1 MTDNRLS
8 MKQHFLRI
16 SVLILIILA
25 GCKSLQEKGNDQ
37 FLSGQYQYAINT
49 FSQILQADSSNL
61 EANRVIGESYRLS
74 NRVERAEPYYR
85 KLAEEEPSFN
95 HYFFLGQ
102 SLKAQ
107 QKNEEAREAF
117 EKAKSYTSDDELQA
131 RNQREIESIKLAEGI
146 ENYWP
151 KHELVN
157 YKELNTPGADYSPV
171 LSEGFLYF
179 TSGRQASGLYPATGT
194 PYTKLFRAR
203 ADGIK
208 VDVGAVQALPEF
220 RNEDGLNQGS
230 IAISPDGNTIIYA
243 RGNSTSPKDLPET
256 ALFVSYF
263 RGGGFTQPIWMPVNE
278 DETWWNST
286 PAFSPDGSEL
296 YFASNRPG
304 GFGGIDLYKATKLAN
319 GDFGNAVNLGPAVN
333 TPGNEMFPRIT
344 PDGKL
349 FFSSDGHPGYGKLDI
364 FVAENDASGK
374 QVIRNLG
381 DNINSKDDDFGIFF
395 TEYPK
400 TGFLSSNREGGA
412 GDDDIYFFEDKTP
425 KPKIVNVLLNVFTK
439 EAKADGTEATLPQ
452 TRVVLYGSD
461 NKQQGGDFSNAN
473 GRVRFTMETDA
484 DYTIIASKSG
494 YFSKSIPYTTKG
506 KTPDP
511 ATLIQEVTNI
521 SLDTTIILDQL
532 ILEKAIVLDNIYY
545 DLDKADIRP
554 DAAVELDKLVKI
566 LQDNPSIRIE
576 LSSHTD
582 SRSSD
587 AYNLDLSQRRA
598 QSAVDYIVSKGISA
612 ERLVAKGYGESQLI
626 IQDAKTEEEHQ
637 TNRRTEFKVI
647 EIKE

>member
-1 MTDNRLS
+1 
-8 MKQHFLRI
+8 MKQHFLWI
-16 SVLILIILA
+16 SVLILLLA

-49 FSQILQADSSNL
+49 FSQILDGDSTNL
-61 EANRVIGESYRLS
+61 EANRVVGESYRLS
-74 NRVERAEPYYR
+74 NRIEKSTPYYAH
-85 KLAEEEPSFN
+85 LVEEEPTFN
-95 HYFFLGQ
+95 NYFFLGQ

-107 QKNEEAREAF
+107 QKNDEAKAAF
-117 EKAKSYTSDDELQA
+117 EKAKSYTSDEALLA
-131 RNQREIESIKLAEGI
+131 RNQREIESVKLAEGI

-157 YKELNTPGADYSPV
+157 YKELNSAGADYAPV
-171 LSEGFLYF
+171 LSEDFLYF
-179 TSGRQASGLYPATGT
+179 SSGRQASGLYPATGT

-203 ADGIK
+203 ADGLK
-208 VDVGAVQALPEF
+208 VDVGAIQALPEF
-220 RNEDGLNQGS
+220 KNEEGLNQAA

-243 RGNSTSPKDLPET
+243 RGNSISAKDLPET
-256 ALFVSYF
+256 ALFASYF
-263 RGGGFTQPIWMPVNE
+263 RGSGFSQSIWMPVNE

-286 PAFSPDGSEL
+286 PAFSPDGAEL

-304 GFGGIDLYKATKLAN
+304 GFGGIDLYKATRLAN
-319 GDFGNAVNLGPAVN
+319 SDFGNPVNLGPTIN
-333 TPGNEMFPRIT
+333 TPGNEMFPRMT
-344 PDGKL
+344 ADGKF
-349 FFSSDGHPGYGKLDI
+349 FFSSDGHPGYGKLDL
-364 FVAENDASGK
+364 FVAESDDSGK
-374 QVIRNLG
+374 QIVKNLG
-381 DNINSKDDDFGIFF
+381 ENINSKDDDFGIFF

-400 TGFLSSNREGGA
+400 AGFLSSNREGGV

-439 EAKADGTEATLPQ
+439 EKKVDGTEAILPQ
-452 TRVVLYGSD
+452 ARVVLYGSD
-461 NKQQGGDFSNAN
+461 SKQQGGDFSNTN
-473 GRVRFTMETDA
+473 GRVRFTMNTDS

-521 SLDTTIILDQL
+521 TLDTTLVLDQL
-532 ILEKAIVLDNIYY
+532 ILDKSIVLDNIYY
-545 DLDKADIRP
+545 DLDKAEIRP

-566 LQDNPSIRIE
+566 LLDNPAIRIE

-598 QSAVDYIVSKGISA
+598 QSAVDYIVSKGVA
-612 ERLVAKGYGESQLI
+612 VDRLVAKGYGESQLI
-626 IQDAKTEEEHQ
+626 IKDAKTEEEHQ

-647 EIKE
+647 EIRE

>member
-1 MTDNRLS
+1 MTDNHLS
-8 MKQHFLRI
+8 MKKYFLWI
-16 SVLILIILA
+16 SALSLLA
-25 GCKSLQEKGNDQ
+25 FTGCKSLQEKGNDQ
-37 FLSGQYQYAINT
+37 FLSGQYQYAIST
-49 FSQILQADSSNL
+49 FSQILEQDSSNL
-61 EANRVIGESYRLS
+61 EANQVIAESYRLS
-74 NRVERAEPYYR
+74 NRIEKSEPYYSQLVE
-85 KLAEEEPSFN
+85 KEPSFN
-95 HYFFLGQ
+95 NYFFLGQ

-107 QKNEEAREAF
+107 QKNEEAKAAF
-117 EKAKSYTSDDELQA
+117 EKAKSYTSDEALLA
-131 RNQREIESIKLAEGI
+131 RNQREIEAIKLAEGI

-157 YKELNTPGADYSPV
+157 YKELNTAGADYAPV
-171 LSEGFLYF
+171 LSEDFLYF
-179 TSGRQASGLYPATGT
+179 TSGREASGLYPATGT

-203 ADGIK
+203 ADGLK
-208 VDVGAVQALPEF
+208 VDVGAIQALPEF
-220 RNEDGLNQGS
+220 KNEEGLNQAA

-243 RGNSTSPKDLPET
+243 RGNSVSSKDLPEV

-263 RGGGFTQPIWMPVNE
+263 RGAGFSQPIWMPVNE

-304 GFGGIDLYKATKLAN
+304 GFGGIDIWKATRLAN
-319 GDFGNAVNLGPAVN
+319 SDFGNAVNLGPTVN
-333 TPGNEMFPRIT
+333 TPGNEMFPRMT
-344 PDGKL
+344 ADGK
-349 FFSSDGHPGYGKLDI
+349 FFFASDGHPGYGKLDI
-364 FVAENDASGK
+364 FVAENDASGT

-381 DNINSKDDDFGIFF
+381 QNINSKDDDFGIFF

-400 TGFLSSNREGGA
+400 AGFLSSNRKDGV

-439 EAKADGTEATLPQ
+439 VNKGDGTEEVLPQ

-461 NKQQGGDFSNAN
+461 SKQQGGDFSNAN
-473 GRVRFTMETDA
+473 GRVRFTMATDS

-521 SLDTTIILDQL
+521 TLDTTLVLDQL
-532 ILEKAIVLDNIYY
+532 ILDKSIVLDNIYY
-545 DLDKADIRP
+545 DLDKAEIRT

-598 QSAVDYIVSKGISA
+598 QSAVDYIVSKGVAA

-626 IQDAKTEEEHQ
+626 IKDAQTEEQHQ